1 MPDPLKELDKA
12 LGILNDVETLE
23 KEPWNYVHK
32 KDDERIKAPKDYAR
46 IKAPDDYKR
55 SPVMKMPAQ
64 ELVDTGQ
71 VSPVVDM
78 NQDIDND
85 YEYQRQNFYNLVE
98 RGNDAIEGIL
108 ELAKESEHPRTYEV
122 AGNLIKQ
129 VSEVTEKLGDL
140 QEKMRKLKE
149 VPNNAPKNVTNAL
162 FVGSTAELQK
172 MLKDS

>member
-78 NQDIDND
+78 SEDVEND
-85 YEYQRQNFYNLVE
+85 YAYQRQNFYNLVE

-129 VSEVTEKLGDL
+129 VAEVTEKLGDL
-140 QEKMRKLKE
+140 QEKMKKLKE
-149 VPNNAPKNVTNAL
+149 VPDNAPKNVTNAL

-172 MLKDS
+172 MIKDS